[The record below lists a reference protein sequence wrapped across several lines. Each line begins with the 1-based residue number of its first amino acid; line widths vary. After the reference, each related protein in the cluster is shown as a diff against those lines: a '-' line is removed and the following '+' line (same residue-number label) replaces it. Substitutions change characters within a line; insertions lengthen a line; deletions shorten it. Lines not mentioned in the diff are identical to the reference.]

1 MIRYR
6 NLARCILAEPIFLR
20 VKDVLERARKEHP
33 QAIKKQAGTHVLAVF
48 APEERDPFGFTPIQI
63 EDFVQ
68 EDQDGSSRL
77 MIVVA
82 NRPYANGSQVKVS
95 TTDVK
100 LRIDFPLM
108 FAYDEE
114 ELKKYLIYHIRFKV
128 DQHDP
133 HFTEQT
139 SEPLRRG
146 YIGITKRWFFQ
157 RFIEHE
163 EKAKNNTGFLF
174 HSVWHTLW
182 KEGVRFHPSVQ
193 ICGSADSLKEIYEM
207 EEQAVEKYT
216 LAPLGLNAIPGGMAG
231 IRMMHQLRL
240 LNSLKVGADER
251 DAAIE
256 RLQRG
261 GFAHG
266 SPCAH
271 YRKGHLRKLPDERLT
286 WVSPCWVNLK
296 EAQTT

>member
-1 MIRYR
+1 MIKYR
-6 NLARCILAEPIFLR
+6 NLAWCFPAEPIFLR
-20 VKDVLERARKEHP
+20 IRSLLERARELHP
-33 QAIKKQAGTHVLAVF
+33 QAIKKPLGTHVLAVF
-48 APEERDPFGFTPIQI
+48 SPEARDPFGFTPIEI
-63 EDFVQ
+63 ENFVQ
-68 EDQDGSSRL
+68 EGQDGSSRL
-77 MIVVA
+77 MVVVT
-82 NRPYANGSQVKVS
+82 NRPYEDGCQVKVS
-95 TTDVK
+95 TPDVK
-100 LRIDFPLM
+100 LRMDIPLA

-146 YIGITKRWFFQ
+146 YVGITKRWFFQ
-157 RFIEHE
+157 RFLEHE
-163 EKAKNNTGFLF
+163 NKAKTNTGFLF

-182 KEGVRFHPSVQ
+182 REGVRFHPSIQ
-193 ICGSADSLKEIYEM
+193 ICGSAHTLKEIYDM
-207 EEQAVEKYT
+207 EEHAVEKYT

-231 IRMMHQLRL
+231 IRMMHKLRL
-240 LNSLKVGADER
+240 LNSLKVGVEDR

-296 EAQTT
+296 EVETT